1 MDQRITYTLE
11 RLVKSL
17 MEFEDLKLEVGE
29 SGNPFL
35 GSMREGSFSAGFF
48 ETNLSVPTI
57 DIDFAVKGKGFG
69 INREYKHCIIKSNKS
84 GLVYLNFEKINDKK
98 YFRSV
103 LLEYTDNETIIDQI
117 VKDSGGYIKSN
128 LLKEI
133 LLQSKAFSV
142 NVYTKTISF
151 WFNIPRER
159 INVKQIR
166 KVTKSSTDQTTEIY
180 LDGDLK
186 LIIHVDFPILV
197 QLGWSCP
204 YVEVWQKR
212 QRKWPDLDLLSE
224 ELNISYLI
232 AKTSREERNNINAT
246 TFQYSFAHIEN
257 KIMAL
262 LSTNQRTLFYTAKI
276 VFKKW
281 IQPSSDVY
289 LPSFLVKNTMFWICE
304 QAPPEDHLWKF
315 LSNKD
320 FLTSLHYFFTKLRKY
335 FREGFLPYYFIPE
348 INLLEGVP
356 KEILEE
362 VITTLRVLLVEK
374 YMDVLPDDRR
384 RKLVESWMGSMEL
397 ALYGLEDILNIA
409 KLSSVLDIEAFI
421 DNRLLNIPS

>member
-1 MDQRITYTLE
+1 
-11 RLVKSL
+11 

-57 DIDFAVKGKGFG
+57 DIDFAVRGKGFG
-69 INREYKHCIIKSNKS
+69 INREHRHCIIKSNKS

-117 VKDSGGYIKSN
+117 VKNSGGYIKSN

-142 NVYTKTISF
+142 NDYTKAISF

-186 LIIHVDFPILV
+186 F
-197 QLGWSCP
+197 
-204 YVEVWQKR
+204 
-212 QRKWPDLDLLSE
+212 
-224 ELNISYLI
+224 
-232 AKTSREERNNINAT
+232 
-246 TFQYSFAHIEN
+246 
-257 KIMAL
+257 M
-262 LSTNQRTLFYTAKI
+262 
-276 VFKKW
+276 
-281 IQPSSDVY
+281 
-289 LPSFLVKNTMFWICE
+289 
-304 QAPPEDHLWKF
+304 
-315 LSNKD
+315 
-320 FLTSLHYFFTKLRKY
+320 
-335 FREGFLPYYFIPE
+335 
-348 INLLEGVP
+348 
-356 KEILEE
+356 
-362 VITTLRVLLVEK
+362 
-374 YMDVLPDDRR
+374 
-384 RKLVESWMGSMEL
+384 
-397 ALYGLEDILNIA
+397 
-409 KLSSVLDIEAFI
+409 
-421 DNRLLNIPS
+421 

>member
-246 TFQYSFAHIEN
+246 EFQYSFAHIEN

-281 IQPSSDVY
+281 IQPLSDVY

-397 ALYGLEDILNIA
+397 ALHGFEDILNIA

>member
-246 TFQYSFAHIEN
+246 EFQYSFAHIEN

-281 IQPSSDVY
+281 IQPLSDVY

-374 YMDVLPDDRR
+374 YMDVLPDDRS

-397 ALYGLEDILNIA
+397 ALHGFEDILNIA